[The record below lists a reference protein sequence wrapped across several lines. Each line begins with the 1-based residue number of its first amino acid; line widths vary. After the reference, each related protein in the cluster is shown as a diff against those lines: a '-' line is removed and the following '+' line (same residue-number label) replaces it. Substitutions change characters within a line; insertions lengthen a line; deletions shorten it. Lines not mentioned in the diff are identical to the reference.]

1 MKSNKEIERKFLI
14 NNWPSETPVVEG
26 GGGFQAYISIDPE
39 VRIRA
44 AHHKGKP
51 MLHFLTIKSNGEL
64 IRDEIEVKISKAQYD
79 ALVAMTGLEP
89 IKKEL
94 KKYQLP
100 DGHILECCNVDPG
113 TENNFMYAEVEFE
126 DEDTANKFTPLPIF
140 TKEVT
145 SDASFKMKNYWT
157 KTRIN
162 TNKDS
167 ASNDDCKCNCKFNKP
182 DPENNRVK
190 DLEECLDIMGPF
202 GEFLM
207 KVINPDNFDPTKIF
221 EDMDPRQLAEFT
233 ARQAVMIHEHL
244 DEFGFN
250 DVQLYQI
257 RDIIQDELTSLYKSL
272 TFGPNSFAWY
282 NPEEGEYIAH
292 GIGKIKTG
300 MGKKKV
306 KKLVKK
312 RVNKALDEF
321 LRSKKLRKMI
331 HAIAKEEAI
340 ALNEDSREDLDDLE
354 ERVSDIE
361 EHMED
366 IDNTID
372 NMPCGDGWPK
382 SSDQDDEDSDD

>member
-1 MKSNKEIERKFLI
+1 
-14 NNWPSETPVVEG
+14 
-26 GGGFQAYISIDPE
+26 
-39 VRIRA
+39 
-44 AHHKGKP
+44 
-51 MLHFLTIKSNGEL
+51 MLHLLTIKSNGEL

-145 SDASFKMKNYWT
+145 SDASYKMKNYWA

-167 ASNDDCKCNCKFNKP
+167 ASNDDCKCNCKFSKP
-182 DPENNRVK
+182 DPENNMVK
-190 DLEECLDIMGPF
+190 DLEECLDKMGPF

-207 KVINPDNFDPTKIF
+207 
-221 EDMDPRQLAEFT
+221 
-233 ARQAVMIHEHL
+233 

-272 TFGPNSFAWY
+272 TFSPNPFAWY

-312 RVNKALDEF
+312 KVNKALDEF